1 MNRLKYAGWLV
12 LLMGALSALQS
23 PFVESFWIPYIAI
36 FLRVVTSVYLSIA
49 IIDLFY
55 KVYCESRNVK
65 TKVAFGFSIVCS
77 LLFFVQY
84 VLAFI
89 IFSAALVALNLE
101 WSVDVQNEVVGVFS
115 GVAHNIV
122 LVILL
127 ICAVL
132 ILIQY
137 WSNNRIRSVL
147 FMAIVMCLVYLF
159 TPFLANILIDFTE
172 GIRIDTGTN
181 SWTYIHNGWSICH
194 TVLSALSVFA
204 MSALF
209 FVFAENDS
217 KSQSRNRG
225 IDWVAFAVLL
235 ISIIL
240 FFCKWVKNADGE
252 SIMYGG
258 HLITGGSLGLYL
270 SLGGLLA
277 IIFKSYRAKRRVGL
291 AMIFWAFIAI
301 GLAVFAPS
309 VAIAK
314 SSIYDVF
321 RFMSE
326 FGAFPELDFL
336 VLGLYSGSC
345 LVAGILLRRAGTVP
359 ESENRPE
366 DQQVV
371 PATEA
376 IDGQADQLDVSEP
389 ADNMED
395 PQNVPDAE
403 SDPLDDEIAKLKA
416 ELERLKNEQ
425 NSL

>member
-1 MNRLKYAGWLV
+1 MNKLKYAGWLV

-65 TKVAFGFSIVCS
+65 TKVAFGFSLVYS

-89 IFSAALVALNLE
+89 IFSATLVALNWE
-101 WSVDVQNEVVGVFS
+101 WSVDVQNEVVSVFS
-115 GVAHNIV
+115 DVAHYIV

-159 TPFLANILIDFTE
+159 TPFLANILIYSE
-172 GIRIDTGTN
+172 GMRGEIDDN
-181 SWTYIHNGWSICH
+181 SYTSIYNRLYIFYTALH
-194 TVLSALSVFA
+194 TLYISVLSAV
-204 MSALF
+204 F
-209 FVFAENDS
+209 FVFAEKDS
-217 KSQSRNRG
+217 KSEYRYRAV
-225 IDWVAFAVLL
+225 DWVAFVVLL
-235 ISIIL
+235 ISIVL
-240 FFCKWVKNADGE
+240 FFCKWVKGADGDCV
-252 SIMYGG
+252 IYGG
-258 HLITGGSLGLYL
+258 HMVTAGNIGLYL
-270 SLGGLLA
+270 SIGGLLA

-301 GLAVFAPS
+301 GLAVLTPT
-309 VAIAK
+309 VAYSN
-314 SSIYDVF
+314 SSIYDVC
-321 RFMSE
+321 RFLSE
-326 FGAFPELDFL
+326 FGAFPELDIL

-359 ESENRPE
+359 EHENRPD
-366 DQQVV
+366 DQLVV

-376 IDGQADQLDVSEP
+376 IDGQADQLAVSEP

-425 NSL
+425 NSR

>member
-1 MNRLKYAGWLV
+1 MNKLKYAGWLV

-23 PFVESFWIPYIAI
+23 PFVESFWMSSMSYVANVLITVAI
-36 FLRVVTSVYLSIA
+36 VYMAVALNRECRTVRTKVALGLSIA
-49 IIDLFY
+49 GLILYSVSAVFSSISDFLWSHHESFEDLHVITNLSSVSGISGVLFY
-55 KVYCESRNVK
+55 V
-65 TKVAFGFSIVCS
+65 
-77 LLFFVQY
+77 LL
-84 VLAFI
+84 I
-89 IFSAALVALNLE
+89 
-101 WSVDVQNEVVGVFS
+101 
-115 GVAHNIV
+115 
-122 LVILL
+122 

-137 WSNNRIRSVL
+137 WSNKRIRLVL
-147 FMAIVMCLVYLF
+147 FMAIVMGLVYF
-159 TPFLANILIDFTE
+159 FAPFLANIIIDFTE
-172 GIRIDTGTN
+172 GIRIKGIRIN

-194 TVLSALSVFA
+194 TVISALSVFA

-209 FVFAENDS
+209 FVFAEKDS

-252 SIMYGG
+252 SIIYGG

-301 GLAVFAPS
+301 GLAVFTPS
-309 VAIAK
+309 VAYSN
-314 SSIYDVF
+314 SSIYDVC
-321 RFMSE
+321 RFLSE
-326 FGAFPELDFL
+326 FGAFPELDVL
-336 VLGLYSGSC
+336 VLGLYSASC
-345 LVAGILLRRAGTVP
+345 LAAGILLRRAGTVP
-359 ESENRPE
+359 ESENRPD
-366 DQQVV
+366 DQLVV
-371 PATEA
+371 PATEV
-376 IDGQADQLDVSEP
+376 IGGQDNQQAVFES
-389 ADNMED
+389 ADNPED
-395 PQNVPDAE
+395 QHNIPEAE

-425 NSL
+425 NSR

>member
-1 MNRLKYAGWLV
+1 
-12 LLMGALSALQS
+12 
-23 PFVESFWIPYIAI
+23 
-36 FLRVVTSVYLSIA
+36 
-49 IIDLFY
+49 
-55 KVYCESRNVK
+55 
-65 TKVAFGFSIVCS
+65 
-77 LLFFVQY
+77 
-84 VLAFI
+84 
-89 IFSAALVALNLE
+89 
-101 WSVDVQNEVVGVFS
+101 
-115 GVAHNIV
+115 
-122 LVILL
+122 
-127 ICAVL
+127 
-132 ILIQY
+132 
-137 WSNNRIRSVL
+137 
-147 FMAIVMCLVYLF
+147 
-159 TPFLANILIDFTE
+159 
-172 GIRIDTGTN
+172 
-181 SWTYIHNGWSICH
+181 
-194 TVLSALSVFA
+194 
-204 MSALF
+204 
-209 FVFAENDS
+209 
-217 KSQSRNRG
+217 
-225 IDWVAFAVLL
+225 
-235 ISIIL
+235 
-240 FFCKWVKNADGE
+240 
-252 SIMYGG
+252 MYGG

-277 IIFKSYRAKRRVGL
+277 IIFKSYRAKCRVGL

-359 ESENRPE
+359 ESENIPE